1 MIKLIQ
7 LTARTL
13 LSLGLLLA
21 MTGARADV
29 FDLAQLS
36 RQLSEP
42 EVVRGS
48 FIQEKHL
55 RALPQPLVSSGS
67 FVLARDHGLLW
78 LLREPVQQDYRIS
91 SSGIARRSAGRWQ
104 QRDQQGPA
112 ARQYDLFLAMLRGD
126 TEALQRDF
134 ELELNGTSQAWAL
147 ALTPRSKLLGQ
158 IFTRILIQGSVTV
171 ERIELLE
178 AQGDSTVIV
187 MSSIQIDDELDP
199 SELHDLAN

>member
-1 MIKLIQ
+1 MTGLLK

-13 LSLGLLLA
+13 LMGMLLV
-21 MTGARADV
+21 MTVARADT

-36 RQLSEP
+36 SQLSEP
-42 EVVRGS
+42 ENVRGT
-48 FIQEKHL
+48 FVQEKYL

-67 FVLARDHGLLW
+67 FVLARDSGLLW

-91 SSGIARRSAGRWQ
+91 SAGIAQRNADSWQ
-104 QRDQQGPA
+104 QSDQQGPA
-112 ARQYDLFLAMLRGD
+112 ARQNDLFLAVLHGD

-134 ELELNGTSQAWAL
+134 DLELTGTSQAWAL

-158 IFTRILIQGSVTV
+158 IFTRILIQGSATA
-171 ERIELLE
+171 ERIELVE
-178 AQGDSTVIV
+178 TQGDSTLIRLNNL
-187 MSSIQIDDELDP
+187 QINDQLDP